1 MPTSIPGVYRGGRYG
16 QPQTPA
22 ARAAVTPGQRP
33 GGTVYGGQTVP
44 PGTNN
49 AEATMDVSGS
59 LTGLILSRGRTPAQ
73 QEARRKKERRS
84 RIRTG
89 LFITLGTLLF
99 FGLLGL
105 VVAILAG
112 DFISAL
118 FRAMTH

>member
-1 MPTSIPGVYRGGRYG
+1 
-16 QPQTPA
+16 
-22 ARAAVTPGQRP
+22 
-33 GGTVYGGQTVP
+33 
-44 PGTNN
+44 
-49 AEATMDVSGS
+49 MDVSGS
-59 LTGLILSRGRTPAQ
+59 LTGLILSRGRSPAQ

-89 LFITLGTLLF
+89 LYITLGAVLF